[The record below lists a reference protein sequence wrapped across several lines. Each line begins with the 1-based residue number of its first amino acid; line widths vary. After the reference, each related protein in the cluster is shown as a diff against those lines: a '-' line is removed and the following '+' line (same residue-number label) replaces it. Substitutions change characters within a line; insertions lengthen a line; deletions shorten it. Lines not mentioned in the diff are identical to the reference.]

1 MNAEAFNQ
9 PNESMKKLLT
19 ILMFLWLAVLLRL
32 TVFRNGC
39 FSNGLFSGR
48 VEWNAFA
55 YYLRLVRSGNWRY
68 FSYLFF
74 GNLIWFFPVGI
85 LTKLRGGRLWQAV
98 LVGFLLSLGIET
110 AQFVLGSGISEL
122 DDLILNT
129 LGALMGHL
137 GTSLFLAR
145 FQKEHRNN
153 TGF

>member
-1 MNAEAFNQ
+1 
-9 PNESMKKLLT
+9 MKKLFS
-19 ILMFLWLAVLLRL
+19 IMAIFWLAVLLRI
-32 TVFRNGC
+32 TVFRNDC
-39 FSNGLFSGR
+39 FSNVFFSGR
-48 VEWNAFA
+48 IEWNAFA
-55 YYLRLVRSGNWRY
+55 YYLRLARLGNWRY

-98 LVGFLLSLGIET
+98 LAGFLLSLSIET

-129 LGALMGHL
+129 LGALLGYL

-145 FQKEHRNN
+145 FSKRTQ
-153 TGF
+153 